1 MGFGATPRQTV
12 ERQIAL
18 AMSETP
24 WSRIGWRNLWR
35 NRKRTVL
42 TAFGLAVGFFAVV
55 FIVGWTQGLMVEM
68 VESATSLVNG
78 QIEIHD
84 AEYRP
89 DRSIYDTIGGRN
101 GTDVDALLRAIDAE
115 PTVTAAAPRVYTG
128 GLISSG
134 QATSAGMFMGIDPVR
149 EMSLSRFL
157 DPLVEGRL
165 PESGRNEVLVGEEM
179 ARQLSVGI
187 GDELV
192 VVASGADG
200 SMANDL
206 FTLVGVFR
214 TGLVELDATFAV
226 MAIADLQT
234 LVVLPPERI
243 HEIAV
248 ATTDPWIAGATAE
261 RLGSVLPPADRPIE
275 VVGWTTLNPAMVEYV
290 ALGESMNFVIII
302 VVFTIAIFGVAN
314 TMVMATYERRR
325 EFAVMLAL
333 GATPGSVRAVVLY
346 EAVAL
351 GVFSLVLGA
360 VITFPLM
367 VWFHNAP
374 PDMSWAIADVTL
386 MGALLSPSLRV
397 EYDVLFWIQAAVALF
412 ATALLASLIPA
423 WRAARVPP
431 ADTLSAL

>member
-1 MGFGATPRQTV
+1 MN
-12 ERQIAL
+12 E
-18 AMSETP
+18 SP
-24 WSRIGWRNLWR
+24 WSRIGWRNLGR
-35 NRKRTVL
+35 NPKRTVL
-42 TAFGLAVGFFAVV
+42 TALGLAVGFFAVV
-55 FIVGWTQGLMVEM
+55 FIVGWSQGLMVEM

-89 DRSIYDTIGGRN
+89 DRSIYDTIGGRD
-101 GTDVDALLRAIDAE
+101 GTDVDALLRRVDAD
-115 PTVTAAAPRVYTG
+115 PAVTAAAPRVYTG

-149 EMSLSRFL
+149 ELALSRFL
-157 DPLVEGRL
+157 DPLVQGRM
-165 PESGRNEVLVGEEM
+165 PVPGQNELLVGEEM
-179 ARQLSVGI
+179 ARQLSAGL

-206 FTLVGVFR
+206 FTLVGMFR

-226 MAIADLQT
+226 MPLGDLQA
-234 LVVLPPERI
+234 LVVLSPSRI

-248 ATTDPWIAGATAE
+248 ATTDPWIAEATAVRLE
-261 RLGSVLPPADRPIE
+261 RGLPPADRAIE
-275 VVGWTTLNPAMVEYV
+275 VVPWTTLNPAMVEYV
-290 ALGESMNFVIII
+290 ALGESMYFVIII
-302 VVFTIAIFGVAN
+302 IVFTIAIFGVAN

-333 GATPGSVRAVVLY
+333 GATPGSVRAIVLH

-351 GVFSLVLGA
+351 GVLSLALGA
-360 VITFPLM
+360 AITFPLM
-367 VWFHNAP
+367 VWFHTAP
-374 PDMSWAIADVTL
+374 PSMSWAVGDVTL

-397 EYDVLFWIQAAVALF
+397 EYDVPFWILSAVALF
-412 ATALLASLIPA
+412 LTAILASLLPA

>member
-1 MGFGATPRQTV
+1 MN
-12 ERQIAL
+12 E
-18 AMSETP
+18 SP
-24 WSRIGWRNLWR
+24 WLRIGWRNLGR

-42 TAFGLAVGFFAVV
+42 TALGLAVGFFAVV
-55 FIVGWTQGLMVEM
+55 FIVGWSQGLMAEM
-68 VESATSLVNG
+68 VESATSLVSG

-89 DRSIYDTIGGRN
+89 ERSLYDTIGGRD
-101 GTDVDALLRAIDAE
+101 GVDVDALLQTIDGDIS
-115 PTVTAAAPRVYTG
+115 VVAAAPRVYAG

-149 EMSLSRFL
+149 ELTLTRFL

-165 PESGRNEVLVGEEM
+165 PVAGRNELLIGAEM
-179 ARQLSVGI
+179 ARQLTASHD
-187 GDELV
+187 DELV
-192 VVASGADG
+192 VVAPGADG

-206 FTLVGVFR
+206 FTLVGIFR
-214 TGLVELDATFAV
+214 TGLVELDASFAV
-226 MAIADLQT
+226 MPLGDLQT
-234 LVVLPPERI
+234 LVVLPPGRI

-248 ATTDPWIAGATAE
+248 ATTDPWIAEATAE
-261 RLGSVLPPADRPIE
+261 RLGDVLPLGDRAVE
-275 VVGWTTLNPAMVEYV
+275 VVPWTTLNPAMVDYV
-290 ALGESMNFVIII
+290 ALGDAMHFVIVI

-333 GATPGSVRAVVLY
+333 GATPRSVRAVVLH

-351 GVFSLVLGA
+351 GVFSLALGA
-360 VITFPLM
+360 VMTFPLM
-367 VWFHNAP
+367 VWFHTAP
-374 PDMSWAIADVTL
+374 PDMSWAVGDVTL

-397 EYDVLFWIQAAVALF
+397 EYDVPFWIMSAVALF
-412 ATALLASLIPA
+412 VTALLASLLPA

-431 ADTLSAL
+431 ADTLSGL